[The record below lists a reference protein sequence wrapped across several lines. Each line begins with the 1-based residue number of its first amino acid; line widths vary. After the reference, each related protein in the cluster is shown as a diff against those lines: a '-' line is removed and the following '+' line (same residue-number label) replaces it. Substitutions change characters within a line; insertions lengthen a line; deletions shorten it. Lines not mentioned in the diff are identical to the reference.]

1 MGYYCWIENN
11 LPNGVS
17 ELYQPEVFTDNR
29 YQIEVSE
36 EVYNNYQAG
45 RYLYQNGE
53 LILSPQ
59 YDKDVRITEI
69 KQLLDELDL
78 KSIRALR
85 ASDTEY
91 LQQYEEE
98 AIALRNELRTLIG

>member
-1 MGYYCWIENN
+1 MSYYCWINN
-11 LPNGVS
+11 GLPDGVS

-29 YQIEVSE
+29 YQIEISE

-45 RYLYQNGE
+45 RYLYQDGE

-59 YDKDVRITEI
+59 YDKDIRITEI

-85 ASDTEY
+85 GGDTEY
-91 LQQYEEE
+91 IERYESE
-98 AIALRNELRTLIG
+98 AQALRNELRALCG

>member
-1 MGYYCWIENN
+1 MSYYCWIENN

-17 ELYQPEVFTDNR
+17 ELYQPEVFTSDR
-29 YQIEVSE
+29 YQIEISE
-36 EVYNNYQAG
+36 EVYNNYQNNKY
-45 RYLYQNGE
+45 YLQGE
-53 LILSPQ
+53 ELVINPQ
-59 YDKDVRITEI
+59 YDKDIRITEI

-85 ASDTEY
+85 SNEEDY

-98 AIALRNELRTLIG
+98 AIALRNELRTLLS

>member
-1 MGYYCWIENN
+1 MSYYCWIDNGI
-11 LPNGVS
+11 PNGVS

-29 YQIEVSE
+29 YQIEISE

-59 YDKDVRITEI
+59 YDKDIRIEEI

-78 KSIRALR
+78 KSIRAIR
-85 ASDTEY
+85 GGDTEY
-91 LQQYEEE
+91 IEQYESE
-98 AIALRNELRTLIG
+98 AQALRNELRTLLS

>member
-1 MGYYCWIENN
+1 MGYYCWINN
-11 LPNGVS
+11 GIPDGTS
-17 ELYQPEVFTDNR
+17 EMYQPEVFTDNR
-29 YQIEVSE
+29 YQIEISE

-45 RYLYQNGE
+45 RYLYQDGE
-53 LILSPQ
+53 LVINPQ
-59 YDKDVRITEI
+59 YDKDVRIAEI
-69 KQLLDELDL
+69 KQALDELDL

-98 AIALRNELRTLIG
+98 AIALRNELRTLME

>member
-1 MGYYCWIENN
+1 MGYYCWIDNEK
-11 LPNGVS
+11 PNGIS
-17 ELYQPEVFTDNR
+17 ELYQPEAFTDNR

-36 EVYNNYQAG
+36 EVYNNYQAD
-45 RYLYQNGE
+45 RYLYQDGE
-53 LILSPQ
+53 LVINPQ
-59 YDKDVRITEI
+59 YDKDIRIEEI

-98 AIALRNELRTLIG
+98 AIALRNELRALAG

>member
-1 MGYYCWIENN
+1 MGYYCWINN
-11 LPNGVS
+11 GLPDGVS

-36 EVYNNYQAG
+36 EIYNNYQNNKY
-45 RYLYQNGE
+45 YLQGE
-53 LILSPQ
+53 ELVINPQ
-59 YDKDVRITEI
+59 YDKDIRITEI

-85 ASDTEY
+85 GGDTEY
-91 LQQYEEE
+91 LERYESE
-98 AIALRNELRTLIG
+98 ARALRNELRALCG

>member
-1 MGYYCWIENN
+1 MGYYCWID
-11 LPNGVS
+11 NGIPDGTS
-17 ELYQPEVFTDNR
+17 ELYQPEVFTPDR
-29 YQIEVSE
+29 YQIEISE
-36 EVYNNYQAG
+36 EVYNNYQPN
-45 RYLYQNGE
+45 RYLYQDGE

-85 ASDTEY
+85 SNEEDY

-98 AIALRNELRTLIG
+98 AIALRNELRALCG

>member
-1 MGYYCWIENN
+1 MGYYCWIDNEK
-11 LPNGVS
+11 PNGIS
-17 ELYQPEVFTDNR
+17 EMYQPEVFTDNR
-29 YQIEVSE
+29 YQIEISE
-36 EVYNNYQAG
+36 EVYNNYQPN
-45 RYLYQNGE
+45 RYLYQDGE
-53 LILSPQ
+53 LVINPQ

-85 ASDTEY
+85 SNEEDY

-98 AIALRNELRTLIG
+98 AIALRNELRALCG

>member
-1 MGYYCWIENN
+1 MGYYCWINN
-11 LPNGVS
+11 GIPDGVS

-29 YQIEVSE
+29 YQIEISE
-36 EVYNNYQAG
+36 EVYNNYQPN
-45 RYLYQNGE
+45 RYLYQDGE

-59 YDKDVRITEI
+59 YDKDVRIAEI
-69 KQLLDELDL
+69 KQALDELDL

-85 ASDTEY
+85 GGDTEY

-98 AIALRNELRTLIG
+98 AIALRNELRELL

>member
-1 MGYYCWIENN
+1 MSYYCWIENN
-11 LPNGVS
+11 LPDGVS
-17 ELYQPEVFTDNR
+17 DLYQPEVFTDNR
-29 YQIEVSE
+29 YQIEISE
-36 EVYNNYQAG
+36 EIYNNYQAG
-45 RYLYQNGE
+45 RYLYQDGE
-53 LILSPQ
+53 LVINPQ

-85 ASDTEY
+85 SNEEDY

-98 AIALRNELRTLIG
+98 AIALRNELRTLME

>member
-1 MGYYCWIENN
+1 MGYYCWINN
-11 LPNGVS
+11 GIPDGTS
-17 ELYQPEVFTDNR
+17 EMYQPEVFTDNR

-36 EVYNNYQAG
+36 EVYNNYQPN
-45 RYLYQNGE
+45 RYLYQDGE
-53 LILSPQ
+53 LVINPQ
-59 YDKDVRITEI
+59 YDKDIRIAEI

-85 ASDTEY
+85 SNEEDY

-98 AIALRNELRTLIG
+98 AIALRNELRTLME

>member
-1 MGYYCWIENN
+1 MGYYCWINN
-11 LPNGVS
+11 GIPDGTS
-17 ELYQPEVFTDNR
+17 EMYQPEVFTDNR
-29 YQIEVSE
+29 YQIEISE
-36 EVYNNYQAG
+36 EIYNNYQAG
-45 RYLYQNGE
+45 RYLYQGE
-53 LILSPQ
+53 ELVINPQ

-85 ASDTEY
+85 SNEEDY

-98 AIALRNELRTLIG
+98 AIALRNELRTLME